1 MKIYKFERFSLA
13 VIIHIMKIAII
24 GAGNIGSALAFGL
37 AQGKLIRNEDIR
49 ISNPHPDKLERI
61 RARVPEIHTTTSNR
75 ECIQGADVVVL
86 AVKPW
91 HLHALADQLKEIL
104 DYKQQIVCSMIGGAG
119 LTELKG
125 LFLRDGEV
133 PVLYYLI
140 PNTALATCQ
149 SMTFMSSAGASAEQ
163 DAAMLALFKELGDA
177 MLVEER
183 LMNAGMVLAS
193 CGIAF
198 ALRYIRAN
206 TEGGVSMGFKP
217 ADAQRIVAQ
226 TMIGAASLLGTG
238 DSHPEAEIDK
248 VTTPGGLTI
257 RGLNA
262 MERKGFTASIL
273 EGLMASVPNKA

>member
-1 MKIYKFERFSLA
+1 
-13 VIIHIMKIAII
+13 MKIAII

-37 AQGKLIRNEDIR
+37 AQGKLVRKEDIC
-49 ISNPHPDKLERI
+49 ISNPHPEKLERI
-61 RARVPEIHTTTSNR
+61 RTRVPEIRTTTSNQ

-91 HLHALADQLKEIL
+91 HLQALAGQLKNLL
-104 DYKQQIVCSMIGGAG
+104 DYKKQIVCSMIGGAG
-119 LTELKG
+119 LADLKEL
-125 LFLRDGEV
+125 FQRDGEV

-140 PNTALATCQ
+140 PNTAIATCE

-163 DAAMLALFKELGDA
+163 DAALLAIFKELGDA

-193 CGIAF
+193 CGIAY

-206 TEGGVSMGFKP
+206 TQGGVLMGFTT

-226 TMIGAASLLGTG
+226 TMKGAASLLSSGH
-238 DSHPEAEIDK
+238 SHPEAEIDK
-248 VTTPGGLTI
+248 VATPAGLTI

-262 MERKGFTASIL
+262 MERNGFTTSII
-273 EGLMASVPNKA
+273 EGLMASIPSKA